1 MQGHLSS
8 GQCSA
13 RAEMY
18 VPSSAALEGFLVFS
32 SKLYHLVRAVLR
44 GTWLML
50 LKKQLQDLSGS
61 VRIYFLIMEIRNV
74 IENLAMFISSF
85 LSERMFSLLVD
96 SLFPGKILTLGIK
109 LYYVI

>member
-1 MQGHLSS
+1 
-8 GQCSA
+8 
-13 RAEMY
+13 MY

-85 LSERMFSLLVD
+85 LSERMFKPERMFSLLVD